1 MSSRPHA
8 EPPESLDP
16 LCFPLHG
23 SRLIEAS
30 AGTGKTF
37 TIALLYVR
45 LVLGHGDTNAHP
57 RALTPP
63 EILVLSFTEAATQE
77 LRDRIRLR
85 LVEAAQVFRIGAES
99 DAECDADADAGTD
112 PDAAPDATLP
122 PADADNPLHAL
133 RAHYPPAQ
141 RPALA
146 RRLQMAAEWMDE
158 AAISTIHGWC
168 HRMLREHAFDS
179 GTLFSQTLETD
190 QQALF
195 DEAVRDYWR
204 LFMAPLDLPL
214 ATVVTRSFRSPRE
227 LAEQIRPL
235 IRDLDQLPPAAEPAT
250 LLRDWQNDHTQ
261 ALERL
266 KAPWRDWLEQLR
278 DLFAQAR
285 EAGKLNG
292 RQLTQ
297 KNLDGWLGKLA
308 TWRDDPSL
316 IDPEL
321 SPTAL
326 RRFSPT
332 GMTEVWKDGAPPGH
346 PALVALGELKD
357 ALAALP
363 TPRSGLL
370 GHATRWI
377 VERFAL
383 EQARRAQMGLDDL
396 LSRLDTAL
404 QGSHGERLA
413 GLIRAQFPVAMIDEF
428 QDTDPLQYRI
438 FDAVYRVSDNDP
450 ETALVLIGDPK
461 QAIYGF
467 RGADIHAYLRARA
480 ACAGRLH
487 TLKRN
492 FRATGEMVAATNRCF
507 EVAETRPQGAGAFLF
522 RQGPQNPVPF
532 VNASAKGRAATFEAD
547 GDAVTALTFWWLPP
561 GPDGKALGKA
571 DFLARMAAACATEMV
586 RLLTLGQA
594 GAAGF
599 RASDSLEALRPAD
612 LAVLVNNGTEAA
624 AIRLAL
630 EQRGVRSVYL
640 SDRHSVYASEQAAE
654 LQHWLAAC
662 AEPGDAG
669 RLRAALATPT
679 LGLSLSELDALNHDD
694 NAWDRRVVQ
703 FHQYQ
708 HCWQRQGVLPMVRRL
723 LTDFS
728 VPGRLLA
735 GDLRVSPA
743 DSEGRDADGD
753 ADGEHDGDADDAA
766 AGGPVSG
773 ERILT
778 NLLHLAE
785 LLQGDSVLFD
795 GEHALMRH
803 LAEQRAQAGQGSDN
817 AAQQLRLESDAD
829 LVKVVTVHKS
839 KGLEYPLVFLPFA
852 SCCRPVTKAPLR
864 WHADGRTHLAL
875 EATPEAIRLADHE
888 RLGEDLR
895 KLYVALTRARHATWV
910 GVAALNKQ
918 EKSAINYLLSAED
931 PIAPE
936 ALEARLLA
944 LRGDCDAIRIAPA
957 PAADDRRLSGA
968 GARVLPGPAR
978 EPSRPAHEHWW
989 IASYSA
995 LRTAGASGREVAETA
1010 SEEKFQEA
1018 RQAELLAPDVLQS
1031 EPVRPDLLTPDV
1043 RQAALPAPAQPLAAA
1058 ATVAHAAVAHAAGA
1072 PYAEGTSALPPD
1084 AHAWH
1089 RFERG
1094 AQAGSFLHDVLEWVA
1109 AQGFAAVAA
1118 DPGPLRDL
1126 IARRCRLRGWTQWI
1140 EPLTGWVS
1148 QLLTTRFRLPPL
1160 DGQPPTEFSLA
1171 TLPRA
1176 IAEMEFWL
1184 SARSVDTRVLDARVC
1199 ALTLDGAPR
1208 PALLPAQV
1216 NGMLKGFIDLV
1227 FEHQG
1232 RFYVVD
1238 YKSNW
1243 LGPNDGAYT
1252 PQAQSAAVLK
1262 ARYEL
1267 QYVLYLFAL
1276 HRLLR
1281 SRLPDY
1287 DYDRHV
1293 GGAVYL
1299 FLRGLNSPGQGV
1311 HAERPPRALIDSLD
1325 ELFAGSTALDGHGS

>member
-1 MSSRPHA
+1 MSGQAH
-8 EPPESLDP
+8 PEAPGSLDP

-37 TIALLYVR
+37 TLALLYVR
-45 LVLGHGDTNAHP
+45 LVLGHGGMNAHP

-85 LVEAAQVFRIGAES
+85 LVEAAQVFRVDSEMGAQS
-99 DAECDADADAGTD
+99 
-112 PDAAPDATLP
+112 
-122 PADADNPLHAL
+122 DADNPLHLL
-133 RAHYPPAQ
+133 RAHYPPEQ
-141 RPALA
+141 WPALA

-168 HRMLREHAFDS
+168 NRMLREHAFDS

-204 LFMAPLDLPL
+204 LFMAPLDLTL
-214 ATVVTRSFRSPRE
+214 ATVVARSFRSPRE

-235 IRDLDQLPPAAEPAT
+235 IRDLEQLPLAAEPAT
-250 LLRDWQNDHTQ
+250 LLRDWQRDHAQ

-266 KAPWRDWLEQLR
+266 KAPWRDWLDPLR

-285 EAGKLNG
+285 EAGKIHG
-292 RQLTQ
+292 RKLTQ
-297 KNLDGWLGKLA
+297 PNLDGWLRRLE
-308 TWRDDPSL
+308 TWRDDPSQ
-316 IDPEL
+316 IDPGL
-321 SPTAL
+321 SDSA
-326 RRFSPT
+326 RYRFSPA
-332 GMTEVWKDGAPPGH
+332 GMAEVWKDGAPPGH
-346 PALVALGELKD
+346 PALVAIGELKD
-357 ALAALP
+357 ALAVLP
-363 TPRSGLL
+363 RPLNGLL

-438 FDAVYRVSDNDP
+438 FDAVYRISDNDP

-492 FRATGEMVAATNRCF
+492 FRATDEMVAATNRCF
-507 EVAETRPQGAGAFLF
+507 EVAETRPQGDGAFLF
-522 RQGPQNPVPF
+522 RQGSENPVPF
-532 VNASAKGRAATFEAD
+532 VNASAQGRAEAFEAD
-547 GDAVTALTFWWLPP
+547 GETGAALTFWWLPP
-561 GPDGKALGKA
+561 KPDGKALGKT

-586 RLLTLGQA
+586 RLLALGQV

-599 RASDSLEALRPAD
+599 RASGNLVALRPAD

-624 AIRLAL
+624 AIRQAL

-640 SDRHSVYASEQAAE
+640 SDRHSVYASEQTAE

-662 AEPGDAG
+662 AEPGDAR

-679 LGLSLSELDALNHDD
+679 LGLSLAELDALNHDD
-694 NAWDRRVVQ
+694 NAWDQRVVQ
-703 FHQYQ
+703 FQRYQ
-708 HCWQRQGVLPMVRRL
+708 QCWQRQGVLPMVRRL
-723 LTDFS
+723 LTDFA

-735 GDLRVSPA
+735 RDRQASPPSSNA
-743 DSEGRDADGD
+743 HDTDTDTGTEQDDDPNDG
-753 ADGEHDGDADDAA
+753 A

-795 GEHALMRH
+795 GEHALIRH
-803 LAEQRAQAGQGSDN
+803 LAEQRADAARGSDN
-817 AAQQLRLESDAD
+817 TAQLLRLESDAD

-852 SCCRPVTKAPLR
+852 SCCRPVREAPLR

-875 EATPEAIRLADHE
+875 EADPDAIRLADHE

-910 GVAALNKQ
+910 GVAPLNKS
-918 EKSAINYLLSAED
+918 EKSAINYLLSADD

-936 ALEARLLA
+936 ALESRLLA

-957 PAADDRRLSGA
+957 PDADDRRLPEAQVST
-968 GARVLPGPAR
+968 RPGPAR
-978 EPSRPAHEHWW
+978 EPSRAAHEHWW

-995 LRTAGASGREVAETA
+995 LRTVGTSGREVAETA
-1010 SEEKFQEA
+1010 GEEKFREA
-1018 RQAELLAPDVLQS
+1018 RQADRLV
-1031 EPVRPDLLTPDV
+1031 PDLLEADRQVPDSS
-1043 RQAALPAPAQPLAAA
+1043 LTDE
-1058 ATVAHAAVAHAAGA
+1058 ATGTHAAGA
-1072 PYAEGTSALPPD
+1072 RPAQDAGALTAETDSLHG
-1084 AHAWH
+1084 
-1089 RFERG
+1089 FERG
-1094 AQAGSFLHDVLEWVA
+1094 AEAGSFLHDILEWAA

-1140 EPLTGWVS
+1140 DPLTGWVR
-1148 QLLTTRFRLPPL
+1148 QLIAARFRLPVL
-1160 DGQPPTEFSLA
+1160 DGQPATEFSLA
-1171 TLPRA
+1171 ALPDA

-1184 SARSVDTRVLDARVC
+1184 SASSVDTRALDAQVC
-1199 ALTLDGAPR
+1199 ALTLGGAAR
-1208 PALLPAQV
+1208 PALMPGQI

-1227 FEHQG
+1227 FEHEG
-1232 RFYVVD
+1232 RYYVLD

-1243 LGPNDGAYT
+1243 LGANDSAYT
-1252 PQAQSAAVLK
+1252 VQAQSAAILK

-1299 FLRGLNSPGQGV
+1299 FLRGLNSPGQGI
-1311 HAERPPRALIDSLD
+1311 HAERPPRALMASLD
-1325 ELFAGSTALDGHGS
+1325 ALFTGSHTHNGRGS